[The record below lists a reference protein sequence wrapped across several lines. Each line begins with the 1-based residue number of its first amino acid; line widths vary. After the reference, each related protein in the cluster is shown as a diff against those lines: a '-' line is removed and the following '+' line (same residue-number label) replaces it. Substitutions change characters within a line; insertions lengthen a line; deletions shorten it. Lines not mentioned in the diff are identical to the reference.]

1 MGKLSTHVLDITQ
14 GKPGAGVKVKLFRV
28 DGNTKVLLK
37 TATTNQDGR
46 CEQPLLSGGE
56 VVAGKYELVFAAGD
70 YFAAHAPIQYAD
82 TKLRHPETEA
92 EVDRVIAAL
101 VLLRYRYA
109 DAMLARR
116 AKLTPAEA
124 PASIPVKLSEGEW
137 QASPETRAKYGDDT
151 LIVLSGGGRFKPA

>member
-70 YFAAHAPIQYAD
+70 YFAAQGVPLPEPRFVDEVIIAFGIAD
-82 TKLRHPETEA
+82 T
-92 EVDRVIAAL
+92 AANYH
-101 VLLRYRYA
+101 VPIVVSPWAYSTYRG
-109 DAMLARR
+109 
-116 AKLTPAEA
+116 
-124 PASIPVKLSEGEW
+124 S
-137 QASPETRAKYGDDT
+137 
-151 LIVLSGGGRFKPA
+151 